1 MFIIFGY
8 STSVEKKKIPTQVEK
23 HTMYQSSRCSS
34 TVKSQFRFNKK

>member
-8 STSVEKKKIPTQVEK
+8 STSVKKISTQVEK
-23 HTMYQSSRCSS
+23 HTMYQSSRRSS

>member
-8 STSVEKKKIPTQVEK
+8 STSVEKKISTQVEK
-23 HTMYQSSRCSS
+23 HTMYQSSRHSS